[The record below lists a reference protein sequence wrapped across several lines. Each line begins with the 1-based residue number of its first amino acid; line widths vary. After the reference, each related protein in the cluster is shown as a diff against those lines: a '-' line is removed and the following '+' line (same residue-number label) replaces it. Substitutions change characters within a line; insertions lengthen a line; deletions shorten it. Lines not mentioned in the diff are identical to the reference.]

1 MKQPPLIAVLDA
13 CVLAGLFKRNLLLSC
28 AEAGLFRP
36 AWSATLL
43 AETVYA
49 GRRIHAAS
57 SNDVAWDEI
66 DRQISAMQSAFPDA
80 LTRDVENRQNLAR
93 ALPDANDRHV
103 VSAALAA
110 KASLIVTDNIS
121 DFPRKTMKDFS
132 LEILTAD
139 NFFGTYPRRRK
150 RRCAGGHRSA
160 AASIGHHADINRWV
174 SISGRCDHAHE
185 AGRSKKDRSFAD
197 QAFLVQVR
205 QTGTLVL
212 TPRWLLSNGGDRHA
226 HQNHAC

>member
-49 GRRIHAAS
+49 SRRIHAAS

-139 NFFGTYPRRRK
+139 NFLARILAGESEDVPAAIAALRRRLDTMPTLT
-150 RRCAGGHRSA
+150 GGSQSA
-160 AASIGHHADINRWV
+160 ADVIMRMK
-174 SISGRCDHAHE
+174 R
-185 AGRSKKDRSFAD
+185 AGLKKTA
-197 QAFLVQVR
+197 A
-205 QTGTLVL
+205 
-212 TPRWLLSNGGDRHA
+212 LLIKHF
-226 HQNHAC
+226 

>member
-139 NFFGTYPRRRK
+139 NFLARILAGESEDVPAAIAALRRRLDTMPTLT
-150 RRCAGGHRSA
+150 GGSQSA
-160 AASIGHHADINRWV
+160 ADVIMRMK
-174 SISGRCDHAHE
+174 R
-185 AGRSKKDRSFAD
+185 AGLKKTA
-197 QAFLVQVR
+197 A
-205 QTGTLVL
+205 
-212 TPRWLLSNGGDRHA
+212 LLIKHF
-226 HQNHAC
+226 

>member
-49 GRRIHAAS
+49 SRRIHAAS

-80 LTRDVENRQNLAR
+80 LTHDVENRQNLAR

-139 NFFGTYPRRRK
+139 NFLARILAGESEDVPAAIAALRRRLDTMPTLT
-150 RRCAGGHRSA
+150 GGSQSA
-160 AASIGHHADINRWV
+160 ADVIMRMK
-174 SISGRCDHAHE
+174 R
-185 AGRSKKDRSFAD
+185 AGLKKTA
-197 QAFLVQVR
+197 A
-205 QTGTLVL
+205 
-212 TPRWLLSNGGDRHA
+212 LLIKHF
-226 HQNHAC
+226 

>member
-36 AWSATLL
+36 TWSATLL

-49 GRRIHAAS
+49 SRRIHAAS

-139 NFFGTYPRRRK
+139 NFLARILAGESEDVPAAIAALRRRLDTMPTLT
-150 RRCAGGHRSA
+150 GGSQSA
-160 AASIGHHADINRWV
+160 ADVIMRMK
-174 SISGRCDHAHE
+174 R
-185 AGRSKKDRSFAD
+185 AGLKKTA
-197 QAFLVQVR
+197 A
-205 QTGTLVL
+205 
-212 TPRWLLSNGGDRHA
+212 LLIKHF
-226 HQNHAC
+226 